1 MTTLQNKDEKKV
13 PYRFGEK
20 IRAVRE
26 RKGLT
31 LKAVAQKT
39 GVSESLVSQI
49 ERNKVSPAIDTL
61 LTLADVLDI
70 NLEFL
75 FEEYHKNRTVDIIYK
90 EERRKIQEG
99 EITYEE
105 IATCTNSNDDI
116 RLETYEITIPVKEKT
131 HRGSY
136 GHSGREIGY
145 ILEGQCILQYE
156 NKNYELKE
164 GDSISFS
171 ASAPHTLINTGALPV
186 KAVWIVSPPQ
196 HFVNK

>member
-1 MTTLQNKDEKKV
+1 MIPSQNNPEKKV
-13 PYRFGEK
+13 PYHFGEK

-26 RKGLT
+26 RKKLT
-31 LKAVAQKT
+31 LKAVAKES

-75 FEEYHKNRTVDIIYK
+75 FEEYHKKLPVEVIYR
-90 EERRKIQEG
+90 EERRKIKEG

-105 IATCTNSNDDI
+105 IASPVKSEGEHA
-116 RLETYEITIPVKEKT
+116 LECYEITIPVKEKT

-145 ILEGQCILQYE
+145 ILEGSCQLQYE
-156 NKNYELKE
+156 NLTYDLEA
-164 GDSISFS
+164 GDSVTFS
-171 ASAPHTLINTGALPV
+171 ASAPHTLINTGAIPL
-186 KAVWIVSPPQ
+186 KAIWTVTPPQ
-196 HFVNK
+196 RFSNR